1 MSSRSSPMTFCV
13 TSRPRWLLVAGVI
26 AVIANCSSAWSQEV
40 ARYTGLNLYKAYC
53 ASCHGTGGA
62 GDGPVASSLNVE
74 VPDLRRI
81 AIRHSGQFPTE
92 QVRKIIDGRTTIPPH
107 GPRAMPVWGR
117 EFREDPSKQK
127 RASNLVDL
135 LVDYIRSIQQE

>member
-1 MSSRSSPMTFCV
+1 MKLVGTQRW
-13 TSRPRWLLVAGVI
+13 RWLLVTGIISATAG
-26 AVIANCSSAWSQEV
+26 CPSAWSQEV
-40 ARYTGLNLYKAYC
+40 AQYSGSTLYKAYC
-53 ASCHGTGGA
+53 ASCHGFGGA

-81 AIRHSGQFPTE
+81 AIRHGGQFPTE

-117 EFREDPSKQK
+117 EFRDDPPKQK
-127 RASNLVDL
+127 HVSSLIDL
-135 LVDYIRSIQQE
+135 LVEYIESIQQK